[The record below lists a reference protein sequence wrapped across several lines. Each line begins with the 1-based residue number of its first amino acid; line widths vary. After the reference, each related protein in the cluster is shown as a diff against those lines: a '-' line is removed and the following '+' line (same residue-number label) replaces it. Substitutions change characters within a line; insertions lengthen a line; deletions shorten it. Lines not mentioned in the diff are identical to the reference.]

1 MVHID
6 IYSDTVCPWCY
17 IGKRRLTKAL
27 KAWGRSPVSVS
38 WRTFQLNPEMP
49 ATGMDRQAYLSLKF
63 GGEVRAS
70 QIYGVIADNG
80 RREDIPFAFDR
91 IERTPNTIDSHRLI
105 RFAERAGKQDDLVET
120 LFRAYFLDG
129 VDIGDPS
136 NLAAIAGSCGLDG
149 PSVTAYLESDRDV
162 TDIQAEDRRARRLG
176 IDGVPCFIVNGRYA
190 LSGAQEPEAFAPI
203 FELAASERPASQVD
217 YRMA

>member
-17 IGKRRLTKAL
+17 IVKRRLAKAL
-27 KAWGRSPVSVS
+27 EAWGRDPATVS

-49 ATGMDRQAYLSLKF
+49 ATGMDRQTYLSLKF
-63 GGEVRAS
+63 GGEARAS

-91 IERTPNTIDSHRLI
+91 IERTPNTIDSHRLT
-105 RFAERAGKQDDLVET
+105 RFAERAGKQDDVVEA

-129 VDIGDPS
+129 LDIGDRD
-136 NLAAIAGSCGLDG
+136 NLAGLAASCGLDG
-149 PSVTAYLESDRDV
+149 PSVSAYLASDRDNADV
-162 TDIQAEDRRARRLG
+162 QAEDRRARRLG

-203 FELAASERPASQVD
+203 FELAASEGPAVQAD